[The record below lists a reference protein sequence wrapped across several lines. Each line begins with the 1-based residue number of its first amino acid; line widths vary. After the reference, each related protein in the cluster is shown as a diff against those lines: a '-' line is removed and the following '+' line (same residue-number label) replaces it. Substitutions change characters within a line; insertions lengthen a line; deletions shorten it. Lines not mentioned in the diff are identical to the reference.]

1 MDFPPNSYSTPLLS
15 FLLPLSFLPPRPLCD
30 SFLCQQL
37 VQIKSSLA
45 VSVFPFWGF
54 NLTGETVLVWLAL
67 QPLSPSILA
76 GLQLT
81 AQPFAS
87 LYDLVPCRE
96 LSL

>member
-1 MDFPPNSYSTPLLS
+1 MDFPPNFYSAPLLS

-30 SFLCQQL
+30 SSLCQQL

-45 VSVFPFWGF
+45 VSVFPFLGF
-54 NLTGETVLVWLAL
+54 NLIAEIVPVWLAL

-76 GLQLT
+76 GLQLI

-87 LYDLVPCRE
+87 LYDLVPYRE